1 MGLSSALASAMSG
14 LRANQAALSIV
25 SSNVANSQ
33 TPGYIVQ
40 TPNQI
45 EVTTGDFG
53 STAMTT
59 GVSRELDSFV
69 LNQLRTETGGSGY
82 ADQMANILKQLQNV
96 YGNPG
101 GSGTLETALN
111 NFTTALQ
118 ALSTSAGSS
127 SAQTVALGAA
137 QALAQQLNVTTK
149 GIQSLRSNVEQDL
162 GTSAQQANAAMNQ
175 IADINTKLQGLSA
188 TDPSAATLMDQRD
201 QAINTL
207 SKYVDVRVTTDGS
220 NQANIYTTTGIQ
232 LVGAGL
238 ASQFSFASAGALSAT
253 SLYNIDPAKSGV
265 GAFNIVL
272 PNGSKVDVVAN
283 NVVSSGQ
290 IAADLKLRDQTLVQ
304 AQTQIDQLAAT
315 MSSALSDKTTAGSTV
330 SGPPAGFDLDVA
342 GAQPGNTVNITYTD
356 TTTNTQRQVTLVNVT
371 DPAALPLQNATN
383 ANPMRVGVNFSG
395 GVAAI
400 ASALNSAL
408 SGSHLTFS
416 AAPAPATAT
425 TLRVTDDNTGLAK
438 VNSASTTKTI
448 SSLTSGNPQLAVFTD
463 GGQALYTGAITTSG
477 SQMTGLAGRI
487 AVNTQ
492 LASDPTRL
500 SIYNT
505 SPVTPAGDTTRSDY
519 LYSQLTNAVFSY
531 SPTTGLGSANQPFTG
546 SVSNYLQ
553 QFLSIQANAS
563 TQATQLQQGQSVVVS
578 TLQAKFNSTSSVNL
592 DSEMSN
598 LIQLQNA
605 YAANAHVMSVVQGM
619 MNTLLQ
625 AQV

>member
-33 TPGYIVQ
+33 TPGYVAQ

-53 STAMTT
+53 STAKTT
-59 GVSRELDSFV
+59 GVSREIDSYV
-69 LNQLRTETGGSGY
+69 QNQLRTETGGSGY

-96 YGNPG
+96 YGTPG
-101 GSGTLETALN
+101 NSGTLETALN
-111 NFTTALQ
+111 NFTSSLQ

-127 SAQTVALGAA
+127 SAQTVAVGAA
-137 QALAQQLNVTTK
+137 QALATQLNVTTK

-162 GTSAQQANAAMNQ
+162 GTSSQAANAALNQ
-175 IADINTKLQGLSA
+175 IADINTKLQGLA
-188 TDPSAATLMDQRD
+188 PTDPSAATLMDQRD
-201 QAINTL
+201 QAINSL

-238 ASQFSFASAGALSAT
+238 ASQFSFTSAGALGAT
-253 SLYNIDPAKSGV
+253 SLYNLDPAKSGV
-265 GAFNIVL
+265 GALTIKL
-272 PNGSKVDVVAN
+272 PNGSSIDVAGN

-304 AQTQIDQLAAT
+304 AQNQIDQLAAT
-315 MSSALSDKTTAGSTV
+315 MSSALSDKTTAGTPV
-330 SGPPAGFDLDVA
+330 SGPPAGFDIDLA
-342 GAQPGNTVNITYTD
+342 GAQPGNTVNLTYTD
-356 TTTNTQRQVTLVNVT
+356 STNTQRQITLVNVT

-383 ANPMRVGVNFSG
+383 ANPMQIGVNFSSG
-395 GVAAI
+395 MGAI
-400 ASALNSAL
+400 ASALNTAL
-408 SGSHLTFS
+408 SGSHLTFA
-416 AAPAPATAT
+416 AAPSPATTT
-425 TLRVTDDNTGLAK
+425 TLRVTDDNSGLAK
-438 VNSASTTKTI
+438 LNSASSTKTI
-448 SSLTSGNPQLAVFTD
+448 SSLTSGSPQLPLFTD
-463 GGQALYTGAITTSG
+463 GSTALYTGAITASG

-487 AVNTQ
+487 SVNPSLVT
-492 LASDPTRL
+492 DPTRL
-500 SIYNT
+500 SVYST
-505 SPVTPAGDTTRSDY
+505 SPVTPTGDTTRSDY
-519 LYSQLTNAVFSY
+519 LYSQLTTSVFSY
-531 SPTTGLGSANQPFTG
+531 SPQTGLGSASQPFTG

-553 QFLSIQANAS
+553 QFLSVQANAS
-563 TQATQLQQGQSVVVS
+563 TQAAQLQQGQSVVVS

-605 YAANAHVMSVVQGM
+605 YAANAHVMSVVQSM

-625 AQV
+625 AQG